1 MCALC
6 AAVLMG
12 CSPPNAIQHPEEL
25 TAVSPA
31 GDPQEPFREEQDSH
45 STSVGGCGRRK
56 EGCDEGLSGRD
67 RSVREGWEG
76 WEGVGKDERDVGE
89 IASA

>member
-1 MCALC
+1 MCTLC

-12 CSPPNAIQHPEEL
+12 CCSPPNAIQHPKEL
-25 TAVSPA
+25 AAVSPA
-31 GDPQEPFREEQDSH
+31 GDPQEPFREEQGSQ

-67 RSVREGWEG
+67 RSVRGVR
-76 WEGVGKDERDVGE
+76 GVGRGLGRVRGMWER
-89 IASA
+89 

>member
-12 CSPPNAIQHPEEL
+12 CSPPNAIQHPEKL

-31 GDPQEPFREEQDSH
+31 GDPQEPFREEQGSH

-56 EGCDEGLSGRD
+56 EGCDEGLGGRD
-67 RSVREGWEG
+67 RSVRGVRGMWE
-76 WEGVGKDERDVGE
+76 R
-89 IASA
+89 